1 MKSCSILCVVGH
13 SGLLRALLQVHSFK
27 LEKKRGNMGFAP
39 SNLASKKFILKFVEL
54 VCYKISKSKVQG
66 KIYDKTF
73 HKQVMV
79 FIVMMIFRVGGSG
92 SIQMFSWGDNVD
104 SQIFGIMTSVGYFYI
119 IIILLIGIAMG
130 DNNKFTVKF
139 HFNKS

>member
-54 VCYKISKSKVQG
+54 VGYQIISKRKVQG
-66 KIYDKTF
+66 KIDDKTF

-92 SIQMFSWGDNVD
+92 SIQMFNWGDNVD
-104 SQIFGIMTSVGYFYI
+104 SNIFGIMTSVGYFYF
-119 IIILLIGIAMG
+119 IIILLVGIAMG
-130 DNNKFTVKF
+130 DNNKFTVR
-139 HFNKS
+139 